1 MARMSGGEALVK
13 SLVQEG
19 VDVIFGIPGI
29 HMSGIIA
36 AMRDEPSIRMITT
49 RHEAGAAHMAD
60 GYARA
65 SGRPGVALVVPGAG
79 LYNAAS
85 GLATA
90 YARSSPVLAI
100 AGQIPRGQIGKDLEV
115 YHEVSDQASVVR
127 PVTKWQRQAL
137 TPREIPDAVCEAFRQ
152 MRTGRPRPVLL
163 EIPPEAGVERDVI
176 QLRNPAKFSRIVPSQ
191 ENLRE
196 AAQLI
201 AQSRLPLIVAGGGVA
216 ISGAEESLTALV
228 EATNIP
234 VITSSGGK
242 GAIPDRHPLCY
253 GACLSPAGE
262 RPEMNQLFEVMQ
274 SADVV
279 IGIGTRFS
287 LGNPAGEAS
296 TLVNINID
304 DSELTKVQSNTIPLH
319 GDAKATVEAL
329 LPLLIEAGAGNRS
342 SPAEAVSAARRLIAY
357 HDIRQKEP
365 QYPILDTMRNSIPE
379 DTFVVW
385 DSTKF
390 GYYARTH
397 YPVNQPKTFIDSGYS
412 FNVGFAFPAA
422 LGVKVAAPGRPVVS
436 VIGDGGFMFN
446 SPELS
451 TAVSYGI
458 NTITIVFRDDSYGNV
473 AYDLDE
479 FFAGTYETDL
489 LNPDLVTFAESFGAI
504 GMRAEDPM
512 ELETLLPEALARRA
526 PVVIDVPV
534 GDMPLPRAKL
544 QAHLPSVPWVVPQE
558 GLIQP

>member
-1 MARMSGGEALVK
+1 
-13 SLVQEG
+13 
-19 VDVIFGIPGI
+19 
-29 HMSGIIA
+29 MSGIIA
-36 AMRDEPSIRMITT
+36 ALRDEPAIRMITT

-65 SGRPGVALVVPGAG
+65 SGKPGVALVVPGAG

-100 AGQIPRGQIGKDLEV
+100 AGQIPRGQIGKNLEV
-115 YHEVSDQASVVR
+115 YHEVSDQSSVVR

-163 EIPPEAGVERDVI
+163 EIPPEAGVERDEVT
-176 QLRNPAKFSRIVPSQ
+176 LRRPAKFSRIVPSR

-196 AAQLI
+196 AAQII
-201 AQSRLPLIVAGGGVA
+201 AQSDLPLIFAGGGVA
-216 ISGAEESLTALV
+216 LSGAEEALTALV

-262 RPEMNQLFEVMQ
+262 RPEMNQLFDVMQ

-287 LGNPAGEAS
+287 LGNPAGEGS

-304 DSELTKVQSNTIPLH
+304 DSELTKVQSSTIPLH

-329 LPLLIEAGAGNRS
+329 LPFLIEAGAGSRS

-357 HDIRQKEP
+357 HDIRLKEP
-365 QYPILDTMRNSIPE
+365 QYPILDAMRNSIPE

-397 YPVNQPKTFIDSGYS
+397 YQVNHPRTFIDSGYS
-412 FNVGFAFPAA
+412 FNLGFSFPAA
-422 LGVKVAAPGRPVVS
+422 LGVKVAEPDRPVVS

-446 SPELS
+446 SPELA
-451 TAVSYGI
+451 TAVQYGI
-458 NTITIVFRDDSYGNV
+458 HSITIVFRDDSYGNV

-479 FFAGTYETDL
+479 FFHGTYETDL
-489 LNPDLVTFAESFGAI
+489 NNPDLVAFAESFGAI
-504 GMRAEDPM
+504 GMRADDPM
-512 ELETLLPEALARRA
+512 QLETLLPDALEREA